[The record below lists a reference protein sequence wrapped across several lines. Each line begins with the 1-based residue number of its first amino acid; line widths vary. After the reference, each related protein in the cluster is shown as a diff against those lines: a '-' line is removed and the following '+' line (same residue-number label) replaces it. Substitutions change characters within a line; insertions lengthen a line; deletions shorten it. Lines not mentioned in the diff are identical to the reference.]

1 MCYLALFGIFSW
13 DKSYYIIIKKKKKK
27 KEKKKET
34 IHKFTLNIEILKIL
48 IYPEKNS

>member
-13 DKSYYIIIKKKKKK
+13 DKTYYIIIKKKK
-27 KEKKKET
+27 KKKET

>member
-27 KEKKKET
+27 KET

>member
-13 DKSYYIIIKKKKKK
+13 DKSYYIIIKNKKKK
-27 KEKKKET
+27 KKKET